1 MEEER
6 KHQEPGDEAEEEV
19 EEEVEGAGATKS
31 LLVEQR
37 NQMPAAAILLLN
49 GKVHVER
56 TCGRQEPGIPTGNQR
71 GNDADEGKTYALVDK
86 MVESDHEY
94 QDPDERAGSKRH
106 GAPDIYYRSRK
117 RPATNCFDEELRAL
131 RARIGKLDRCNADG
145 STPSLFD
152 IAMHYL
158 LKRFDA
164 IESVANLPWVIADII
179 LRKLQS
185 YDAVLPVSLIAAFA
199 EEYEEFAER
208 NSVLSLKALYLRG
221 DHVDVAA
228 PTLHRLGDKHFP
240 RGILVRLNLS
250 RTNFDCSMAPC
261 VAHLPNLKVFD
272 VSHTNLKDAGLQVM
286 LRPAAYGIAEGLRSL
301 THLNVSF
308 SFIADAS
315 VALITQ
321 LPYLVAVDLSNTKMH
336 SRSMELNLGWRRL
349 PPDVPLFSGNEVL
362 SDTEAV
368 ALGERFAD
376 LETEQLD
383 NMAILVTSGRWQND
397 DEATRN
403 EVRAYVAHTGMNVVT
418 PGASYTDKP
427 LLPMRLVK
435 VAAATKTRLPEFTE
449 VPVKSQPMDDILDAE
464 LEAMSQSST
473 KVPKLVSNLRSRPS
487 LLEFTQ
493 KAQSALSLPSYEHG
507 CVASQLQFSTGPISS
522 PFATIHTKSQ
532 ATTPF
537 NAFTKLTKPASASSL
552 SASPSNCTRQ
562 TTLNAKGITGLPKVE
577 HRHSFAASSNM
588 KAGSHAKGA
597 RRSTKPRGQGA
608 GTTTSILNWTTK
620 GG

>member
-1 MEEER
+1 MISVIPESN
-6 KHQEPGDEAEEEV
+6 QSSVDGN
-19 EEEVEGAGATKS
+19 
-31 LLVEQR
+31 R
-37 NQMPAAAILLLN
+37 NS
-49 GKVHVER
+49 
-56 TCGRQEPGIPTGNQR
+56 GRQEPGLPTGSQR
-71 GNDADEGKTYALVDK
+71 RIDADKI
-86 MVESDHEY
+86 ESDHEY

-106 GAPDIYYRSRK
+106 GANDIYYWARK

-131 RARIGKLDRCNADG
+131 RARIGALDRCNADG

-164 IESVANLPWVIADII
+164 IESVANLPWVIAEII

-221 DHVDVAA
+221 DHLDVAA
-228 PTLHRLGDKHFP
+228 PTLHRLGDQHFP

-261 VAHLPNLKVFD
+261 VAHLPNLKVLD

-349 PPDVPLFSGNEVL
+349 PADVPLFSGNEHL
-362 SDTEAV
+362 SDTEAA

-376 LETEQLD
+376 LETEELD
-383 NMAILVTSGRWQND
+383 NMAILVTSGRWPND
-397 DEATRN
+397 DEVIRN

-418 PGASYTDKP
+418 PGASQMDRP

-435 VAAATKTRLPEFTE
+435 IAAATNTCLPGSAELQ
-449 VPVKSQPMDDILDAE
+449 VKSQAMDDIIDAE
-464 LEAMSQSST
+464 LEALSQSSANI
-473 KVPKLVSNLRSRPS
+473 PKAGSHLPSRPS

-493 KAQSALSLPSYEHG
+493 RAQSGPSLQPYEHG
-507 CVASQLQFSTGPISS
+507 CVTSQLQFSTGPKSS
-522 PFATIHTKSQ
+522 PFAAIHTKSQ

-537 NAFTKLTKPASASSL
+537 NAFTKLAKPTSGASSL
-552 SASPSNCTRQ
+552 STLPSNCTRQ
-562 TTLNAKGITGLPKVE
+562 TTLNAKGITSFLKVE
-577 HRHSFAASSNM
+577 HQHSFAASNP
-588 KAGSHAKGA
+588 KTGSHPKGA
-597 RRSTKPRGQGA
+597 RKSTKPRGRGP
-608 GTTTSILNWTTK
+608 GTTTSILNWASK